1 MTDKRDDFDDF
12 WDLSKLVPK
21 KKPNLSPFS
30 TKSSVSEV
38 TVDAGNDDGK
48 GDSIPSEERKLDFS
62 AYKTASDDNKN
73 GERSYAP
80 ASSRLI
86 KRVTIK
92 PSHDR
97 FDFYDTF
104 RKAALIYF
112 DYKCARCEF
121 VPFYSYKPQYAQM
134 TSEQKKYY
142 FYWRDELRRKRYLQ
156 TDYSYIYLY
165 AYEILNL
172 PEKIG
177 KEEGLR
183 LLLEVWLAYR
193 ADLPRLD
200 INFAA
205 WVQDYCLV
213 YELECP
219 FEDIKDFL
227 FDLIN
232 VSVFKEFYLSDVD
245 RGGNASAAMLAYLS
259 DYDWRR
265 GKYAGGDN
273 AQIYRMHVEAAM
285 QRVFALILSDEK
297 IANGETNKI
306 TRTAFPGSLCTHTVK
321 CILEIEYS
329 SISSSPELRKNVTS
343 ALKYVENKLRAI
355 LGVKSRLAI
364 KELPDSF
371 RRVIDKYFESEFEKM
386 KRERERAAMPEYE
399 RLYDAPETL
408 VSFEDAVV
416 IERASWKMTARLVE
430 GIEDYEQSTIAEE
443 PYSEKADFSAPNPE
457 NIANNVGSSDEESC
471 DTYGL
476 DGAEVKFLLAVSE
489 GDAAGA
495 LRIANESKKMPET
508 LVERINEAFADNF
521 GDVILEESDTGGYK
535 VIDDYTEEISEW
547 LQKILK

>member
-30 TKSSVSEV
+30 TATPVSEV
-38 TVDAGNDDGK
+38 TVAAMEDTG
-48 GDSIPSEERKLDFS
+48 SVSSVSSEERKLDFS
-62 AYKTASDDNKN
+62 AYKTASEDKKS
-73 GERSYAP
+73 ERSYSP

-112 DYKCARCEF
+112 DYKCAKCEF
-121 VPFYSYKPQYAQM
+121 VPFYSYKPQYSQM
-134 TSEQKKYY
+134 TTDQKKYY
-142 FYWRDELRRKRYLQ
+142 FFWRDELRRKRFLK
-156 TDYSYIYLY
+156 TDYSYVYLY

-183 LLLEVWLAYR
+183 LLLEVWRAYR
-193 ADLPRLD
+193 DELPRLD
-200 INFAA
+200 INFSA
-205 WVQDYCLV
+205 WVQDYCLI

-219 FEDIKDFL
+219 FEQIKDFL
-227 FDLIN
+227 FDVIN
-232 VSVFKEFYLSDVD
+232 VSVFKEFYLSDIEK
-245 RGGNASAAMLAYLS
+245 GGNASSAMLAYLS

-273 AQIYRMHVEAAM
+273 AQIYRTHVESAM
-285 QRVFALILSDEK
+285 QRVFALILSDETVT
-297 IANGETNKI
+297 NGEISKI

-371 RRVIDKYFESEFEKM
+371 RRVIDKYFENEFARM
-386 KRERERAAMPEYE
+386 KKERERAAMPEYE
-399 RLYDAPETL
+399 KLYDAPESA
-408 VSFEDAVV
+408 VSFEDAVE
-416 IERASWKMTARLVE
+416 IEKASWKMTARLVE
-430 GIEDYEQSTIAEE
+430 GTEDYEQGILEE
-443 PYSEKADFSAPNPE
+443 HQSRREELTEEKPVNEVE
-457 NIANNVGSSDEESC
+457 NITESDAQLC
-471 DTYGL
+471 DSYGL
-476 DGAEVKFLLAVSE
+476 DCTEIEFLLAVSR
-489 GDAAGA
+489 GDTGKA
-495 LRIANESKKMPET
+495 LQIANESKRMPEA
-508 LVERINEAFADNF
+508 LAERVNEAFADNF
-521 GDVILEESDTGGYK
+521 GDVVLEESDTGGYK
-535 VIDDYTEEISEW
+535 VIDDYTEEIIEW